1 MFGESS
7 LTDGGYMSKH
17 TAGPW
22 KLLKPEGARHSWG
35 ILPSPESSG
44 NIPWIADVVL
54 LSEAR
59 REEQEA
65 NANLIASAPE
75 LLESAKGL
83 LAYLKDADSHT
94 YNHAQCLRDAIAK
107 AEGK

>member
-1 MFGESS
+1 
-7 LTDGGYMSKH
+7 MSKH

-65 NANLIASAPE
+65 NAHLIASAPQ
-75 LLESAKGL
+75 LLEA
-83 LAYLKDADSHT
+83 LKDLMAMRHKCMIPNDG
-94 YNHAQCLRDAIAK
+94 NWWDEKAIKAINK